1 MLISQ
6 KCQYGLRAI
15 FELARRGGS
24 EPVSV
29 AEIARVQAI
38 PPRFLEIILGQL
50 KQAGYVVSRRG
61 AQGGYLLA
69 RDPADIAVGEIIQ
82 AIQGA
87 IGPVHCL
94 VESAGSECPLFGDCV
109 FLPMWERA
117 RAAISGVFDDTTF
130 ADLVERAKQKERDP
144 AASSAAWGI

>member
-29 AEIARVQAI
+29 AEIARSQAI

-61 AQGGYLLA
+61 ARGGYLLA
-69 RDPADIAVGEIIQ
+69 RDPAEITVGEVIR
-82 AIQGA
+82 AIQGE
-87 IGPVHCL
+87 IGPVHCQ
-94 VESAGSECPLFGDCV
+94 VESTGWECPLFGDCV
-109 FLPMWERA
+109 FFPMWERA
-117 RAAISGVFDDTTF
+117 RAALSGVFDDTTF
-130 ADLVERAKQKERDP
+130 AHLVGEETRNDQVSRVG
-144 AASSAAWGI
+144 SA

>member
-15 FELARRGGS
+15 FELARRGGGGG

-61 AQGGYLLA
+61 ARGGYLLA
-69 RDPADIAVGEIIQ
+69 RDPAEITVGEVIR
-82 AIQGA
+82 AIQGE
-87 IGPVHCL
+87 IGPVHCQ
-94 VESAGSECPLFGDCV
+94 VESSGWECPLSGNCIF
-109 FLPMWERA
+109 FPMWERA
-117 RAAISGVFDDTTF
+117 RAALSDVFDDTTF
-130 ADLVERAKQKERDP
+130 ANLVRKEARHAKASP
-144 AASSAAWGI
+144 AGSV

>member
-15 FELARRGGS
+15 FELARRESGQR

-29 AEIARVQAI
+29 AEIARAQAI

-61 AQGGYLLA
+61 PQGGYLLA
-69 RDPADIAVGEIIQ
+69 RDPAEITVGEVIE

-94 VESAGSECPLFGDCV
+94 IDAGPECPLYGDCV
-109 FLPMWERA
+109 FYPMWERA
-117 RAAISGVFDDTTF
+117 RAALSGVFDDTTF
-130 ADLVERAKQKERDP
+130 ADLVAHEKRRTAT
-144 AASSAAWGI
+144 AADTA